1 MAPFKFVAQLPEPT
15 APPRAAIVRN
25 KRVKK
30 RDIFWKVWED
40 NEMETGCESLQ

>member
-30 RDIFWKVWED
+30 RDIF
-40 NEMETGCESLQ
+40 